1 MIRNFQMPQTQR
13 IASHTAAFLVRNPF
27 DGSPVGEIGLDTAAE
42 INAAVVRAKAA
53 QWEFRRSTPA
63 VRRSLLN
70 ALAAEI
76 AADAENL
83 ARIISNEV
91 GKTIREARNEVRR
104 AQNTLKLSGDAATFL
119 DGEALHCA
127 IVEGGADRLATIT
140 YEPVGVVGA
149 ITPFNYPLNL
159 LCHKLGPAI
168 AAGNA
173 IVAKPSPKAPLAAA
187 RLRELALK
195 AGWPANLFQIVHGT
209 AEAALWLAASPIDLL
224 SFTGGPAAGLAL
236 KNASGLVRCLMELG
250 GNDPLFVL
258 PDADLDNAVATT
270 VGHRFEIAGQSCAA
284 VKKLYLHKDIEK
296 AFIDKLLACVDA
308 VEFGDPSREDTDMG
322 TVIDLAAARIVAERV
337 NATISNNAG
346 QLLAGGTHDGT
357 VFAPTV
363 IANVAVD
370 APVIADETFGPIIA
384 IRSFTDPHEA
394 IAEVNAGSYGLQAGV
409 FTNDHA
415 LIKAF
420 SRDLIVG
427 GVMIN
432 EGPDFRAEHVPFG
445 GVKRSGLG
453 REGVRIALREMSEP
467 KVVID

>member
-1 MIRNFQMPQTQR
+1 MPR
-13 IASHTAAFLVRNPF
+13 IQTAAVSSVQTVIVHNPF
-27 DGSPVGEIGLDTAAE
+27 DGAVVGEVAESTAADV
-42 INAAVVRAKAA
+42 ADVVLRAKAA

-63 VRRSLLN
+63 VRRAMLN
-70 ALAAEI
+70 ALADAI
-76 AADAENL
+76 AGDAETM
-83 ARIISNEV
+83 ARIISCEM

-104 AQNTLKLSGDAATFL
+104 AQNTLRLSGDAGTFL

-149 ITPFNYPLNL
+149 VTPFNYPLNL

-173 IVAKPSPKAPLAAA
+173 VVAKPSPRAPLAAA

-195 AGWPANLFQIVHGT
+195 AGWPPALFQIVHGG
-209 AEAALWLAASPIDLL
+209 ADVALSLARSPIDLL

-258 PDADLDNAVATT
+258 PDADLDRAVATAI
-270 VGHRFEIAGQSCAA
+270 GHRFEIAGQSCAA
-284 VKKLYLHKDIEK
+284 VKKLYLHRDIERV
-296 AFIDKLLACVDA
+296 FTEKLLAAVDA
-308 VEFGDPSREDTDMG
+308 VEFGDPSSDDTDMG
-322 TVIDLAAARIVAERV
+322 TVIDEAAARVVEERV
-337 NATISNNAG
+337 RATVGGGAR
-346 QLLAGGTHDGT
+346 LLHGGTRNGT

-363 IANVAVD
+363 ISGVCLD
-370 APVIADETFGPIIA
+370 APVIAEETFGPVIA
-384 IRSFTDPHEA
+384 IRTFADAGEA

-415 LIKAF
+415 LIRMF
-420 SRDLIVG
+420 SRDLVVG

>member
-1 MIRNFQMPQTQR
+1 MTQAQR
-13 IASHTAAFLVRNPF
+13 LILDTAKVILVRNPF
-27 DGSPVGEIGLDTAAE
+27 NDAPVGEIAVSSPLEIAAA
-42 INAAVVRAKAA
+42 ITRAKAA
-53 QWEFRRSTPA
+53 QSEFRHSTPA
-63 VRRSLLN
+63 VRRAMLN
-70 ALAAEI
+70 ALALEI

-83 ARIISNEV
+83 AKTISSEM

-104 AQNTLKLSGDAATFL
+104 AQNTLRLSGDAATFL

-140 YEPVGVVGA
+140 YEPVGVIGA

-173 IVAKPSPKAPLAAA
+173 VVAKPSPKAPLAAA

-195 AGWPANLFQIVHGT
+195 AGWPADLFQVVHGA
-209 AEAALWLAASPIDLL
+209 AEVALSLARSPIDLL

-236 KNASGLVRCLMELG
+236 KNASGLIRCLMELG

-258 PDADLDNAVATT
+258 PDADLDKAVATT
-270 VGHRFEIAGQSCAA
+270 IGHRFEIAGQSCAA
-284 VKKLYLHKDIEK
+284 VKKLYLHRDIEK
-296 AFIDKLLACVDA
+296 TFTEKLLAAVDA
-308 VEFGDPSREDTDMG
+308 VEFGNPSDEDTDMG
-322 TVIDLAAARIVAERV
+322 TVIDLAAAKNVADRIAASVSGSGAR
-337 NATISNNAG
+337 
-346 QLLAGGTHDGT
+346 LLTGGSHDGT

-363 IANVAVD
+363 LTDVTAD
-370 APVIADETFGPIIA
+370 APVIADETFGPVIA
-384 IRSFTDPHEA
+384 IRSFSDPAEA
-394 IAEVNAGSYGLQAGV
+394 IAEVNTGAYGLQAGI

-415 LIKAF
+415 LIKTF

-427 GVMIN
+427 GVMVN

>member
-1 MIRNFQMPQTQR
+1 MTQTQR
-13 IASHTAAFLVRNPF
+13 VASHTAAFLVHNPF
-27 DGSPVGEIGLDTAAE
+27 DGSTIGEVAISTATE
-42 INAAVVRAKAA
+42 ITAAVVRAKAA

-63 VRRSLLN
+63 VRRSMLN
-70 ALAAEI
+70 ALATEI
-76 AADAENL
+76 ASDAENF
-83 ARIISNEV
+83 ARIISNEM

-127 IVEGGADRLATIT
+127 IIEGGADRLATIT

-173 IVAKPSPKAPLAAA
+173 VVAKPSPKAPLSAI
-187 RLRELALK
+187 RLRDLALK
-195 AGWPANLFQIVHGT
+195 AGWPTDLFQIVQG
-209 AEAALWLAASPIDLL
+209 AAQAALSLVTSPIDLL
-224 SFTGGPAAGLAL
+224 SFTGGPTAGLAL

-258 PDADLDNAVATT
+258 PDADLDKAVATAI
-270 VGHRFEIAGQSCAA
+270 GHRFEIAGQSCAA
-284 VKKLYLHKDIEK
+284 VKKLYLHKDIESI
-296 AFIDKLLACVDA
+296 FIEKLLAAVDA
-308 VEFGDPSREDTDMG
+308 VESGDPSREETDMG
-322 TVIDLAAARIVAERV
+322 TVINLAAASTLVERV
-337 NATISNNAG
+337 NATISGNAG

-363 IANVAVD
+363 IANVAAD
-370 APVIADETFGPIIA
+370 APVIVDETFGPIIA
-384 IRSFTDPHEA
+384 IRNFTDPKKA
-394 IAEVNAGSYGLQAGV
+394 IAEVNAGPYGLQAGV

>member
-1 MIRNFQMPQTQR
+1 MMQVATLKDSAT
-13 IASHTAAFLVRNPF
+13 IAVRNPF
-27 DGSPVGEIGLDTAAE
+27 SGVIVGEVGESSQAE
-42 INAAVVRAKAA
+42 IAGTVARAKIA
-53 QWEFRRSTPA
+53 QHAFRRSTPA
-63 VRRSLLN
+63 VRRALLDG
-70 ALAAEI
+70 LAAEI
-76 AADAENL
+76 ARDADNL
-83 ARIISNEV
+83 ARIISSEM

-173 IVAKPSPKAPLAAA
+173 VVAKPSPKAPLAAA
-187 RLRELALK
+187 RLCELAQK
-195 AGWPANLFQIVHGT
+195 AGWPHDIFQIAHGG
-209 AEAALWLAASPIDLL
+209 ANAALALARAPINLL

-236 KNASGLVRCLMELG
+236 KNASGLVRCMMELG
-250 GNDPLFVL
+250 GNDPLFVM
-258 PDADLDNAVATT
+258 PDADLDKAVATA

-284 VKKLYLHKDIEK
+284 VKKLYLHRDVE
-296 AFIDKLLACVDA
+296 ARFTDRLLAAVDA
-308 VEFGDPSREDTDMG
+308 VAYGDPSQDETDMG
-322 TVIDLAAARIVAERV
+322 PVIDLAAAQQVAERV
-337 NATISNNAG
+337 SASLTGNG
-346 QLLAGGTHDGT
+346 GRLLRGGSHEGT

-363 IANVAVD
+363 MTNVACD
-370 APVIADETFGPIIA
+370 APVIVQETFGPIIA
-384 IRSFTDPHEA
+384 IRSFDDVGQA
-394 IAEVNAGSYGLQAGV
+394 IAEVNAGEYGLQAGV

-415 LIKAF
+415 VIKQF

-427 GVMIN
+427 GVMVN

-445 GVKRSGLG
+445 GVKSSGLG

-467 KVVID
+467 KVVVD

>member
-1 MIRNFQMPQTQR
+1 MTQTQR
-13 IASHTAAFLVRNPF
+13 ATLTAANAVIVRNPF
-27 DGSPVGEIGLDTAAE
+27 DGAVVGEIAETGAAE
-42 INAAVVRAKAA
+42 IAAAVLRARAA
-53 QWEFRRSTPA
+53 QWPFRRSTPA
-63 VRRSLLN
+63 ERRATLN

-76 AADAENL
+76 AADADNL
-83 ARIISNEV
+83 ARIISSEM

-104 AQNTLKLSGDAATFL
+104 AQNTLRLSGDAATFL

-173 IVAKPSPKAPLAAA
+173 VVAKPSPKAPLAAA

-195 AGWPANLFQIVHGT
+195 AGWPADLFQIVHGG
-209 AEAALWLAASPIDLL
+209 AEAALALARSPIDLL

-258 PDADLDNAVATT
+258 PDADLDKAVATAI
-270 VGHRFEIAGQSCAA
+270 GHRFEIAGQSCAA
-284 VKKLYLHKDIEK
+284 VKKLYLHADIEK
-296 AFIDKLLACVDA
+296 LFTEKLLATVDA
-308 VEFGDPSREDTDMG
+308 VEFGDPSKDDTDMG
-322 TVIDLAAARIVAERV
+322 TVIDEAGAALVEERVKASLAAGAK
-337 NATISNNAG
+337 
-346 QLLAGGTHDGT
+346 LLCGGTRDGT
-357 VFAPTV
+357 LFTPTV
-363 IANVAVD
+363 MSGIAFD
-370 APVIADETFGPIIA
+370 APLIAEETFGPVIA
-384 IRSFTDPHEA
+384 IRGFTDPAEA
-394 IAEVNAGSYGLQAGV
+394 IAEVNAGAYGLQAGV

-415 LIKAF
+415 LIKMF
-420 SRDLIVG
+420 SRDLVVG
-427 GVMIN
+427 GVMVN

>member
-1 MIRNFQMPQTQR
+1 MTQAQR
-13 IASHTAAFLVRNPF
+13 LTIETTNAILVRNPF
-27 DGSPVGEIGLDTAAE
+27 DCSPVGEVPTSSAGE
-42 INAAVVRAKAA
+42 IAAAVARAKVA
-53 QWEFRRSTPA
+53 QWDFRRSTPA
-63 VRRSLLN
+63 VRRAMLN
-70 ALAAEI
+70 ALATEI
-76 AADAENL
+76 AADAENI
-83 ARIISNEV
+83 ARIISSEM

-104 AQNTLKLSGDAATFL
+104 AQNTLRLSGDAATFL

-127 IVEGGADRLATIT
+127 IVEGGADKLATIT

-173 IVAKPSPKAPLAAA
+173 VVAKPSPKAPLAAA

-195 AGWPANLFQIVHGT
+195 AGWPKDLFQVVHGG
-209 AEAALWLAASPIDLL
+209 ADEALALVRAPIDLL
-224 SFTGGPAAGLAL
+224 SFTGGPSAGLAL

-258 PDADLDNAVATT
+258 PDADLDKAVATT
-270 VGHRFEIAGQSCAA
+270 IGHRFEIAGQSCAA

-296 AFIDKLLACVDA
+296 TFTEKLLAAVDA
-308 VEFGDPSREDTDMG
+308 VEFGDPSRDDTDMG
-322 TVIDLAAARIVAERV
+322 TVIDMAATRTVADRV
-337 NATISNNAG
+337 EATIANGNG
-346 QLLAGGTHDGT
+346 KLLTGGTHDGT
-357 VFAPTV
+357 VYSPTV
-363 IANVAVD
+363 ISEVSVD

-384 IRSFTDPHEA
+384 IRSFSDAREA

-415 LIKAF
+415 LIKTF
-420 SRDLIVG
+420 SRDLQVG

-445 GVKRSGLG
+445 GIKRSGLG

>member
-1 MIRNFQMPQTQR
+1 MSILNAVAT
-13 IASHTAAFLVRNPF
+13 ASTGFTVHNPF
-27 DGSPVGEIGLDTAAE
+27 NGQPVGEVATATPAE
-42 INAAVVRAKAA
+42 IVTAITRAKSAQAA
-53 QWEFRRSTPA
+53 FRRSMPA
-63 VRRSLLN
+63 TRRALLN

-76 AADAENL
+76 AGDADNL
-83 ARIISNEV
+83 ARIISSEM

-119 DGEALHCA
+119 DGEALHCG

-173 IVAKPSPKAPLAAA
+173 VVAKPSPKAPLAAA
-187 RLRELALK
+187 RLAELAEK
-195 AGWPANLFQIVHGT
+195 AGWPRHLFQVVHGG
-209 AEAALWLAASPIDLL
+209 ADAALALARGPIDLL

-258 PDADLDNAVATT
+258 PDADLDKAVATAI
-270 VGHRFEIAGQSCAA
+270 GHRFEIAGQSCAA

-296 AFIDKLLACVDA
+296 AFTEKLLAAVDA
-308 VEFGDPSREDTDMG
+308 VEFGDPALEDTDMG
-322 TVIDLAAARIVAERV
+322 PVIDGLAAKMVEERV
-337 NATISNNAG
+337 NATLSMNDAK
-346 QLLAGGTHDGT
+346 LLTGGTRHDT
-357 VFAPTV
+357 LFAPTV
-363 IANVAVD
+363 IAGITAD

-384 IRSFTDPHEA
+384 IRSFTDAAAA
-394 IAEVNAGSYGLQAGV
+394 IAEVNAGVFGLQAGV

-415 LIKAF
+415 LIRQF

-445 GVKRSGLG
+445 GVKKSGLG
-453 REGVRIALREMSEP
+453 REGVRITLREMSET

>member
-1 MIRNFQMPQTQR
+1 MTR
-13 IASHTAAFLVRNPF
+13 IATLLETACISVRNPF
-27 DGSPVGEIGLDTAAE
+27 SGTIVGEVGTSSQSE
-42 INAAVVRAKAA
+42 IATTVARAKIA
-53 QWEFRRSTPA
+53 QHGFRRSTPA
-63 VRRSLLN
+63 VRRALLDR
-70 ALAAEI
+70 LAAEI
-76 AADAENL
+76 AADADNL
-83 ARIISNEV
+83 AGIISSEM

-140 YEPVGVVGA
+140 YEPVGVVAA

-173 IVAKPSPKAPLAAA
+173 VVAKPSPKAPLAAA
-187 RLRELALK
+187 RLCELAER
-195 AGWPANLFQIVHGT
+195 AGWPQHIFQIVHGG
-209 AEAALWLAASPIDLL
+209 AEAALALARAPINLL
-224 SFTGGPAAGLAL
+224 SFTGGPAGGLAL

-250 GNDPLFVL
+250 GNDPLFVM
-258 PDADLDNAVATT
+258 PDADLDKAVATAI
-270 VGHRFEIAGQSCAA
+270 GHRFEIAGQSCAA
-284 VKKLYLHKDIEK
+284 VKKLYLHRDIEDR
-296 AFIDKLLACVDA
+296 FTDKLLAAVDA
-308 VEFGDPSREDTDMG
+308 VEFGDPSREETDMG
-322 TVIDLAAARIVAERV
+322 PVIDLAAAELVAERV
-337 NATISNNAG
+337 GASLAG
-346 QLLAGGTHDGT
+346 NGGKLLAGGNHDGT

-363 IANVAVD
+363 IANVAAD
-370 APVIADETFGPIIA
+370 APVIARETFGPIIA
-384 IRSFTDPHEA
+384 IRSFDAVERA
-394 IAEVNAGSYGLQAGV
+394 IAEVNAGEYGLQAGV

-415 LIKAF
+415 VIKQF

-427 GVMIN
+427 GVMVN